1 MLRGTWPGELSKPV
15 KKRVEGLFEHA
26 MQASV
31 HNEEAKFVFHIR

>member
-1 MLRGTWPGELSKPV
+1 MCCEGELSSSLW